1 MIRFR
6 QNEAQG
12 LCLLAKL
19 RALTGNA
26 LQQSAALQV
35 QLT

>member
-12 LCLLAKL
+12 LRLLAEL
-19 RALTGNA
+19 GSLAGNA
-26 LQQSAALQV
+26 FQQSAALQV